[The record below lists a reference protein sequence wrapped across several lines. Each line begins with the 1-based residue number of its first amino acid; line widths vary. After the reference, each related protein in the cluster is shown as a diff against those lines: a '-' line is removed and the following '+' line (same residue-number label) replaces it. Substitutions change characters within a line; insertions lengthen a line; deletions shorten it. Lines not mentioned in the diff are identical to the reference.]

1 MKKLCLCQVKFGEHD
16 VREQVP
22 VFAFLQCGLT
32 NSKLAVLVS
41 RYACSSGSGKR
52 QDFTRSAGKTVNA
65 THVDPSPPPTTPA
78 PQSPNFTYPTQ
89 IVWFWVQPA
98 LQATTY
104 VLRLHFGWVQ
114 MLSLGK
120 WTVKFDDDVEQ
131 IQNLVYKEKLL
142 YPCMTLF
149 I

>member
-1 MKKLCLCQVKFGEHD
+1 LLYWCHDMLKWGWKKTRFYKVSWQ
-16 VREQVP
+16 
-22 VFAFLQCGLT
+22 
-32 NSKLAVLVS
+32 NSKC
-41 RYACSSGSGKR
+41 RPR
-52 QDFTRSAGKTVNA
+52 RSLS
-65 THVDPSPPPTTPA
+65 PSDHPRP
-78 PQSPNFTYPTQ
+78 SIPNFTYPTQ

-131 IQNLVYKEKLL
+131 IQNLVYNEKLL